1 MSALNVPFD
10 LSGSALI
17 IPVDRWGDPEF
28 TVQVESGAGTV
39 LVEGTL
45 AQINRGDTAVWA
57 TALDRAGVAIA
68 AQAVGIVGL
77 QPTPF
82 EAIRI
87 TATGVAVGR
96 LMQTGAPQ

>member
-1 MSALNVPFD
+1 
-10 LSGSALI
+10 
-17 IPVDRWGDPEF
+17 
-28 TVQVESGAGTV
+28 
-39 LVEGTL
+39 
-45 AQINRGDTAVWA
+45 VWA
-57 TALDRAGVAIA
+57 AALDRAGAAIA